1 MNNIKIVK
9 LYADWCAP
17 CKVLHKMMSDNN
29 IEFENIDV
37 ATEKGIKLS
46 SRHNIKNIPAILIF
60 DDNGKFLRKKIG
72 FPKDIKELNN
82 FLYEINYCI

>member
-17 CKVLHKMMSDNN
+17 CKILHKMMSDNN

-37 ATEKGIKLS
+37 ATEKGIELS

-72 FPKDIKELNN
+72 LPATPEDLTKFI
-82 FLYEINYCI
+82 YEVN

>member
-17 CKVLHKMMSDNN
+17 CKILHKMMNDNN

-37 ATEKGIKLS
+37 ATERGIELS

-72 FPKDIKELNN
+72 LPKDIKELNN
-82 FLYEINYCI
+82 FLYEVN

>member
-17 CKVLHKMMSDNN
+17 CKILHKMMNDNN

-37 ATEKGIKLS
+37 ATERGIELS

-72 FPKDIKELNN
+72 LPKDIKELNN
-82 FLYEINYCI
+82 FLYEIN

>member
-17 CKVLHKMMSDNN
+17 CKILHKMMSDNN

-37 ATEKGIKLS
+37 ATEKGIELS
-46 SRHNIKNIPAILIF
+46 SRYNVKNIPAILIF
-60 DDNGKFLRKKIG
+60 DDNGRFLRKKIG
-72 FPKDIKELNN
+72 LPKDIKELNS
-82 FLYEINYCI
+82 FLYEVN

>member
-17 CKVLHKMMSDNN
+17 CKILHKMMNDNN

-37 ATEKGIKLS
+37 ATEKGIELS

-72 FPKDIKELNN
+72 LPKDIKELNS
-82 FLYEINYCI
+82 FLYEIN

>member
-1 MNNIKIVK
+1 
-9 LYADWCAP
+9 
-17 CKVLHKMMSDNN
+17 MMSDNN

-37 ATEKGIKLS
+37 ATEKGIELS

-72 FPKDIKELNN
+72 LPATPEDLTKFI
-82 FLYEINYCI
+82 YEAN

>member
-17 CKVLHKMMSDNN
+17 CKILHKMMSDNN

-37 ATEKGIKLS
+37 ATEKGINCLLDIISK
-46 SRHNIKNIPAILIF
+46 IF
-60 DDNGKFLRKKIG
+60 L
-72 FPKDIKELNN
+72 
-82 FLYEINYCI
+82 LY

>member
-17 CKVLHKMMSDNN
+17 CKILHKMMNDNN
-29 IEFENIDV
+29 IKFENIDV
-37 ATEKGIKLS
+37 ATEKGIELS

-72 FPKDIKELNN
+72 LPKDIKELNS
-82 FLYEINYCI
+82 FLYEIN